1 VIIQGNFQKYNATDR
16 ALDDLGNYM
25 LARVMLRL
33 MKKHIDMTNPREASE
48 FLASQVG
55 YRRGLEIAPIITE
68 IYRDERKRGIA

>member
-1 VIIQGNFQKYNATDR
+1 MIVQGHFRKYNATDK

-33 MKKHIDMTNPREASE
+33 IKKHTDMTNPREVSE
-48 FLASQVG
+48 FLANQVG
-55 YRRGLEIAPIITE
+55 HERGFELAPIIGE

>member
-1 VIIQGNFQKYNATDR
+1 
-16 ALDDLGNYM
+16 
-25 LARVMLRL
+25 